1 VQRPFFTLIL
11 VSLNPGDALGR
22 TLESITRQTFSDYAM
37 IIKKT
42 NTTIEI
48 LEGGEDLP
56 EGEPVRLYTMAELRR
71 VMCLDTFPD
80 DPEPEAKVE

>member
-1 VQRPFFTLIL
+1 
-11 VSLNPGDALGR
+11 
-22 TLESITRQTFSDYAM
+22 M

-56 EGEPVRLYTMAELRR
+56 EGEAVRVWTAEEMRRHLGLIAPVSVPAKPPAVPNQE
-71 VMCLDTFPD
+71 
-80 DPEPEAKVE
+80 PEPFL

>member
-1 VQRPFFTLIL
+1 
-11 VSLNPGDALGR
+11 
-22 TLESITRQTFSDYAM
+22 M